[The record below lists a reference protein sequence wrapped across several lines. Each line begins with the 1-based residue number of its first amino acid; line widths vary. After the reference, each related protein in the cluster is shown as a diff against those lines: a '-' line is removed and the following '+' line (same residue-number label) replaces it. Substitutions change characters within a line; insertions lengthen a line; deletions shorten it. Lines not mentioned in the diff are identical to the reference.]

1 MITGEIQARIAQ
13 MRDAANTLRQ
23 SASRVGQS
31 IEAVE
36 TEVLALGPDRFTS
49 SGAEMFRL
57 EYQRRT
63 PKLKEAFDM
72 LTGFHGKL
80 NEAADDIEA
89 ASRAV
94 RS

>member
-1 MITGEIQARIAQ
+1 MATGEIQARIAQ

-23 SASRVGQS
+23 SAARVGQS

-36 TEVLALGPDRFTS
+36 IEVRALGADRFTS
-49 SGAEMFRL
+49 SGADMFRL
-57 EYQRRT
+57 EYQRLK
-63 PKLKEAFDM
+63 PKLKESFDL
-72 LTGFHGKL
+72 LTGFHSKL